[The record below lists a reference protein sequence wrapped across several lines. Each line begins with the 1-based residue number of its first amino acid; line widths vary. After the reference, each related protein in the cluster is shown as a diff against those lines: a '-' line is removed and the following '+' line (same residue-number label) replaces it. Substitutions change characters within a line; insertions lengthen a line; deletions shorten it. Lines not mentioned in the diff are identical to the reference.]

1 MSAQLSSNTIK
12 GLGGGGEEGEED
24 GEEVE
29 KIEEPVLNLLFNCR
43 HFPLTDEA

>member
-12 GLGGGGEEGEED
+12 GLGGGGEEGD